1 MVRNSR
7 APVVNSSPPAN
18 TYTNC
23 SLSPPLST
31 ADIQQAIDA
40 GGIIKFGPG
49 VYELNQTI
57 VVRKSNTII
66 QGSGPGTVFIFKP
79 TLPQVHCVN
88 DRAFTTPCDVIDTP
102 RRQILSP
109 IGIGDYTFTAAG
121 DLSDLTSG
129 DWLIIGEKDRNVGG
143 LAVTVDWAQ
152 VAAVTGNVVQ
162 VRTPFRT
169 AFPNVH
175 AWVSDVSGLGFY
187 RLPQVVEGVQFRN
200 FSVIVPDCGEGT
212 PAISVFAAKGTLIDG
227 VIAQADNGQPLY
239 SYLAKELTIC
249 NSYGDGSKS
258 QNANEFGSTVDLT
271 LKNNTFSAGSAAVAL
286 DLGTG
291 FFDISNNYVP
301 LSSNIGMY
309 LLYGIHDGTISGN
322 SISFV
327 DCNSGNANGISVRG
341 SQRVTIMNNYLAG
354 GAGSG
359 SVGLTIGP
367 SYTPE
372 VPIPSSQN
380 TISPNSFGNRWSVNY
395 DPSNIP

>member
-1 MVRNSR
+1 MVRIFSLILFLFILLLAGRGMVRNSR

-212 PAISVFAAKGTLIDG
+212 PAISVFA
-227 VIAQADNGQPLY
+227 P
-239 SYLAKELTIC
+239 KE
-249 NSYGDGSKS
+249 
-258 QNANEFGSTVDLT
+258 
-271 LKNNTFSAGSAAVAL
+271 
-286 DLGTG
+286 
-291 FFDISNNYVP
+291 P
-301 LSSNIGMY
+301 
-309 LLYGIHDGTISGN
+309 
-322 SISFV
+322 
-327 DCNSGNANGISVRG
+327 
-341 SQRVTIMNNYLAG
+341 
-354 GAGSG
+354 
-359 SVGLTIGP
+359 
-367 SYTPE
+367 
-372 VPIPSSQN
+372 
-380 TISPNSFGNRWSVNY
+380 
-395 DPSNIP
+395 